1 MQIPFV
7 SLRVLG
13 VLVVK
18 QKLYHE
24 GRPIRRAGTKDHE
37 TGNLL
42 TFGYFL
48 FGHRPL
54 FIVHCSLLLK
64 ALGPH

>member
-1 MQIPFV
+1 MQSQFV

-24 GRPIRRAGTKDHE
+24 DPPARRAGTKARL
-37 TGNLL
+37 TGGQTRRTLKL
-42 TFGYFL
+42 ALPRILIFRM
-48 FGHRPL
+48 RP
-54 FIVHCSLLLK
+54 IGTNDEV
-64 ALGPH
+64 